1 MLYYLSVWLVPHLG
15 ALRIFNYITF
25 RAAGAAVTAI
35 LLSFIVGPLI
45 LRRLDNAANYQV
57 VREGTPDSH
66 AAKSPAGA

>member
-1 MLYYLSVWLVPHLG
+1 MLYYLSVWLVPHFG

-45 LRRLDNAANYQV
+45 LKRLDNAATT
-57 VREGTPDSH
+57 RSCAKARRTPT
-66 AAKSPAGA
+66 P